1 MAAAYD
7 EIVMQKL
14 SGIPASP
21 GIAVG
26 RVHVHMEDQPP
37 VPRYSVEN
45 DEIKG
50 EIERFRQAV
59 IRAREELIRLRDR
72 AETVQAGSNG
82 DFLDSHLLMLSD
94 DDFLSR
100 VESGVEDRQ
109 RNAEWV
115 LHEETQTVVR
125 KLASLDD
132 QYLRERSVDIHDVGR
147 RILNHLMYRERISL
161 SDLTR
166 EVVLVTHD
174 LLPSDAIDMNKRM
187 IRGIAMDAGGKTS
200 HTAILARAF
209 EIPAVLGLG
218 DFSSRVKNGSHIIVD
233 GSRGLV
239 VLEPDEETLRDY
251 REQLSAYRKREVQL
265 MSLNDLPAET
275 RDGKLIHLKAN
286 IEIPEEVE
294 AGFSHGADGVGLFR
308 SEFLFLHA
316 GRVPDE
322 DSQYLA
328 YRQVLEAM
336 NSLPVTIRT
345 LDVGGDKVIASLVNY
360 PEKNPILGWRA
371 IRFCLSRT
379 EIFRTQLRALLRA
392 SIHGKLRIMFPMIS
406 GIEELNIALEFL
418 DTVKREMKTA
428 GEAFSDDIPV
438 GIMIEVPSAAITSDI
453 LARRVDFF
461 SIGTNDL
468 IQYTIA
474 VDRGNERTTYLYEPF
489 HPGIL
494 RLLTMTIDNAH
505 NAGIPVGM
513 CGEMAGDPLATMLL
527 MGMGLDE
534 FSMGAVSIPEVKRI
548 IRSVTMGEAE
558 ELVGTVME
566 MRSYVDIDSYIKRLM
581 QERFDVR
588 VY

>member
-1 MAAAYD
+1 
-7 EIVMQKL
+7 MQKL
-14 SGIPASP
+14 TGIPASP
-21 GIAVG
+21 GIAIG

-37 VPRYSVEN
+37 VPRFSVEAN
-45 DEIKG
+45 SVSAEV
-50 EIERFRQAV
+50 ERFRQAV
-59 IRAREELIRLRDR
+59 ERAREELTKLRDR
-72 AETVQAGSNG
+72 TESVQNGTNG
-82 DFLDSHLLMLSD
+82 DFLESHMLMLSD
-94 DDFLSR
+94 ADFLTK
-100 VESGVEDRQ
+100 VESGVRQTQ
-109 RNAEWV
+109 RNVEWV
-115 LHEETQTVVR
+115 LHEETQSVVR

-147 RILNHLMYRERISL
+147 RVLNHLMYRERISL

-166 EVVLVTHD
+166 EVVLVAHD

-187 IRGIAMDAGGKTS
+187 VRGIAMDAGGKTS

-209 EIPAVLGLG
+209 EIPAVLGLKNVSEEVKVG
-218 DFSSRVKNGSHIIVD
+218 SRVIVD
-233 GSRGLV
+233 GSRGV
-239 VLEPDEETLRDY
+239 VIVDPDEDTLRDY

-286 IEIPEEVE
+286 IEIPEEVD

-322 DSQYLA
+322 ESQYQT

-336 NSLPVTIRT
+336 NPRPVTIRT
-345 LDVGGDKVIASLVNY
+345 LDVGGDKVIPSLINY

-371 IRFCLSRT
+371 IRFCLSRP
-379 EIFRTQLRALLRA
+379 EVFRTQLRALLRA
-392 SIHGKLRIMFPMIS
+392 SVHGKLRIMFPMIS
-406 GIEELNIALEFL
+406 GVEELNRALELL
-418 DTVKREMKTA
+418 DEVKQEMKAASETFA
-428 GEAFSDDIPV
+428 SDIPV
-438 GIMIEVPSAAITSDI
+438 GIMVEIPSAAVTSDI

-494 RLLTMTIDNAH
+494 RLLTMIIDNAH

-513 CGEMAGDPLATMLL
+513 CGEMAGDPLATILL
-527 MGMGLDE
+527 LGMGLDE

-558 ELVGTVME
+558 ELVGTVMD
-566 MRSYVDIDSYIKRLM
+566 MRSYVDIDGYIKALM
-581 QERFDVR
+581 KERFDVR
-588 VY
+588 IY

>member
-1 MAAAYD
+1 
-7 EIVMQKL
+7 MQKL

-26 RVHVHMEDQPP
+26 RVHIHMEDQPP
-37 VPRYSVEN
+37 VPRFSVEEN
-45 DEIKG
+45 AFPE
-50 EIERFRQAV
+50 ELERFRQAV
-59 IRAREELIRLRDR
+59 DRAREELMKLRDR
-72 AETVQAGSNG
+72 TETVQNGSNA

-94 DDFLSR
+94 SEFLSR
-100 VESGVEDRQ
+100 VELGVQESG
-109 RNAEWV
+109 RNVEWV
-115 LHEETQTVVR
+115 LHEETQSVVR

-161 SDLTR
+161 SDLSR
-166 EVVLVTHD
+166 EVVVVAHD
-174 LLPSDAIDMNKRM
+174 LMPSDAIDMNKRM
-187 IRGIAMDAGGKTS
+187 VRGIAMDAGGKTS

-218 DFSSRVKNGSHIIVD
+218 DFSGSATDGSRLIVD

-239 VLEPDEETLRDY
+239 ILDPDEDTLRDY

-286 IEIPEEVE
+286 IEIPEEVD
-294 AGFSHGADGVGLFR
+294 AGSSHGADGVGLFR

-316 GRVPDE
+316 GRIPDE
-322 DSQYLA
+322 ESQYQT
-328 YRQVLEAM
+328 YKQVLEAM
-336 NSLPVTIRT
+336 NPKPVTIRT
-345 LDVGGDKVIASLVNY
+345 LDVGGDKIIPSLINY

-371 IRFCLSRT
+371 IRFCLSRP
-379 EIFRTQLRALLRA
+379 EIFRSQLRALLRA
-392 SIHGKLRIMFPMIS
+392 SVHGKLRIMFPMIS
-406 GIEELNIALEFL
+406 GVEELNRALEML
-418 DTVKREMKTA
+418 ESVKTEMKAA
-428 GEAFSDDIPV
+428 GEEFSSSIPL
-438 GIMIEVPSAAITSDI
+438 GIMIEIPSAAVTSDI

-494 RLLTMTIDNAH
+494 RLLTMIIDNAH

-527 MGMGLDE
+527 LGMGLDE
-534 FSMGAVSIPEVKRI
+534 FSMSSVGIPEVKRI

-558 ELVGTVME
+558 ELVGTVMD
-566 MRSYVDIDSYIKRLM
+566 MRSYVDIDAYIKKLM